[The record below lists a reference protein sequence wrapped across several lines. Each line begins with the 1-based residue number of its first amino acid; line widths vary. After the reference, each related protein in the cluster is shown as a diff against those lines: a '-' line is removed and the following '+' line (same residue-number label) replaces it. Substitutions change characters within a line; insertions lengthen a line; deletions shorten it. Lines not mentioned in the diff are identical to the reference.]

1 MHIIRRQQSQDLCS
15 FLLISAPFLDQSS
28 PHLYDRIIH
37 VYTNPTL
44 ANSLMKLVPLEQCI
58 LYIVCTQNHRIRLL
72 LESEHLIFSCAQIIL
87 PLVESNFAIHCK
99 HVLFS

>member
-28 PHLYDRIIH
+28 PHLYDRII
-37 VYTNPTL
+37 YTNPTL

-58 LYIVCTQNHRIRLL
+58 FYIYSVHSKSQNTVIAR
-72 LESEHLIFSCAQIIL
+72 
-87 PLVESNFAIHCK
+87 V
-99 HVLFS
+99 